1 MQDGGKKHFS
11 IYDGGEII
19 IVKNIVFKNK
29 YADHASLIGRPCIVL
44 SEFDDKLTLLP
55 MSSKNRNGYYNV
67 SIKDKDFSDFK
78 YGFKPKK
85 QESVDLSS
93 MFQRDLR
100 YYDII
105 ALLELR
111 RYYRLLQE
119 IEEKRLESNPNCS
132 EYYKDVYQDLEYQR
146 KQLALVLKH
155 K

>member
-67 SIKDKDFSDFK
+67 SIKDEDFSDFK
-78 YGFKPKK
+78 YGFKPKE

-146 KQLALVLKH
+146 KQLELVLKH
-155 K
+155 